1 MRIKSLKLLNFRN
14 YKELNLDFSEGINIF
29 IGENGV
35 GKTNILEAIYVL
47 SLTKSNRYGTNLDL
61 INHQEE
67 STSLI
72 GEVDYLDYL
81 KRYQVDISKN
91 SKKVY
96 INNQEIKRIT
106 DYISNFCVTTF
117 MPSDIDIIKGS
128 PIVLISSVSTQSINL
143 ESNTSKSEIG
153 PL

>member
-72 GEVDYLDYL
+72 G
-81 KRYQVDISKN
+81 
-91 SKKVY
+91 
-96 INNQEIKRIT
+96 
-106 DYISNFCVTTF
+106 
-117 MPSDIDIIKGS
+117 
-128 PIVLISSVSTQSINL
+128 
-143 ESNTSKSEIG
+143 
-153 PL
+153 

>member
-96 INNQEIKRIT
+96 INNQ
-106 DYISNFCVTTF
+106 
-117 MPSDIDIIKGS
+117 
-128 PIVLISSVSTQSINL
+128 
-143 ESNTSKSEIG
+143 
-153 PL
+153 

>member
-117 MPSDIDIIKGS
+117 M
-128 PIVLISSVSTQSINL
+128 
-143 ESNTSKSEIG
+143 
-153 PL
+153 